1 MSKPEITGQ
10 LSPEWRPYTKIVF
23 RFFFVY
29 FLIQTVPLDWKYYAQ
44 VFSINWAALRYEDI
58 FNLAHYQPQFLSGP
72 QSFGNWGIAALIALA
87 GTFIWTYADHNRTKD
102 YDRLYYWLRV
112 IVRYRLA
119 IGIIAYG
126 FIKFFPLQ
134 APYPSISNLNTHYGD
149 FTRWKLF
156 SLSLGVV
163 PSYEL
168 FLGLVEILAGLLLF
182 YRKTASIGALIIVF
196 FTGNVFVSNLA
207 YEGGEYVY
215 SFYLISLALFVLVYD
230 IRRLADLLVWQRPAT
245 PNRFRIVF
253 HGRYKYARWL
263 LKGAFIFFFVA
274 LYGFKTGA
282 GYRHDPY
289 QFPQGKGLSAASGI
303 YNVTTFRINND
314 TLPYSKTDPVR
325 WQDVVFEQWPTISV
339 RTNTPVIIDSNN
351 VEKVA
356 AAKDI
361 DKTYEAEGTNERSYY
376 DYKADTVNHVLTLLN
391 KNVHYKGESLL
402 LHYDRPSA
410 SRIILSGIDQHKDS
424 IYVVLDRIDKR
435 YLLEEAAKEGRGR
448 GLKL

>member
-58 FNLAHYQPQFLSGP
+58 FNLAHYQPQFLSGT
-72 QSFGNWGIAALIALA
+72 QSFGNWGIAAFIALA

-263 LKGAFIFFFVA
+263 LKGAFIFFFVV